1 MPKNLL
7 IIESPAKARTIKKY
21 LGPDFTIMASVGHVK
36 DLPVS
41 KLGVDIEK
49 NFEPDYVTIKG
60 KAKILKDLK
69 AAGKTADAIYLAPDP
84 DREGEAIAW
93 HVAQELGKGKNEQK
107 IYRVLFN
114 ELTKKAI
121 QDAVKSPKTLDRN
134 KFESQ
139 QTRRILDRLVGY
151 QISPLLWKRVKRG
164 LSAGRVQSVT
174 VKMICDRERE
184 IQAFEPQE
192 YWSLTAHLQGTKPPP
207 FEAKFF
213 QYKGK
218 KTDLANKEQ
227 TFGILSEIEELPF
240 EVSKITKKR
249 TKKNSPPPFITSL
262 LQQEAFRRLRYSA
275 KKTMSIAQSLY
286 EGVALGNRGLVGL
299 ITYMRTD
306 SFNLSND
313 ALDQARTYIEKAFG
327 KDFLPDKPNR
337 FKSRKGAQEAHEA
350 IRPTSV
356 DLAPQTISKY
366 LSREQSALYELIW
379 KRFVACQMSPAQL
392 DKTQVEIQAGNAGFR
407 ATGSVMVF
415 KGFTV
420 LYQEQTET
428 LKAID
433 GQENGADTPLPP
445 LTKGQILALLKLD
458 PAQHFTQPPPRFT
471 EASLIK
477 ALEENGIGRPSTYAA
492 ILANISGRE
501 YVSVE
506 KRRFSPT
513 ELGFLVTDLLVKNF
527 PDVLNTTFTAQMENN
542 LDQIERGKEKWT
554 DVLKRFYASFEKDLN
569 KATEGMKGEV
579 LTEITCEKCQRPMA
593 IKSGRNGI
601 FLACTGYP
609 ECRNTTNF
617 TRDEKG
623 KIIIEATP
631 DAGEEKGTCEKCG
644 KPMVSKNGRYGPFVA
659 CSGYPECKNIWAP
672 DPVSTG
678 VPCPEGD
685 CSGTLV
691 EKTSKKGKKFFA
703 CNQYPKCRFATWD
716 EPFDGSCPECGT
728 PVLNIKQPKKADGP
742 IVTCRKKG
750 CGFKK
755 PLSDYSNKADQK

>member
-1 MPKNLL
+1 
-7 IIESPAKARTIKKY
+7 
-21 LGPDFTIMASVGHVK
+21 
-36 DLPVS
+36 
-41 KLGVDIEK
+41 
-49 NFEPDYVTIKG
+49 
-60 KAKILKDLK
+60 
-69 AAGKTADAIYLAPDP
+69 
-84 DREGEAIAW
+84 
-93 HVAQELGKGKNEQK
+93 
-107 IYRVLFN
+107 
-114 ELTKKAI
+114 
-121 QDAVKSPKTLDRN
+121 
-134 KFESQ
+134 
-139 QTRRILDRLVGY
+139 
-151 QISPLLWKRVKRG
+151 
-164 LSAGRVQSVT
+164 
-174 VKMICDRERE
+174 
-184 IQAFEPQE
+184 
-192 YWSLTAHLQGTKPPP
+192 
-207 FEAKFF
+207 
-213 QYKGK
+213 
-218 KTDLANKEQ
+218 
-227 TFGILSEIEELPF
+227 
-240 EVSKITKKR
+240 
-249 TKKNSPPPFITSL
+249 
-262 LQQEAFRRLRYSA
+262 LRYSA

-286 EGVALGNRGLVGL
+286 EGVSLGKRGLVGL

-313 ALDQARTYIEKAFG
+313 ATSQARMYIEKSFG

-356 DLAPQTISKY
+356 DLAPKIISKY

-415 KGFTV
+415 KGFTI
-420 LYQEQTET
+420 LYQERKET
-428 LKAID
+428 PNSKTK
-433 GQENGADTPLPP
+433 QQNGADTLLPP
-445 LTKGQILALLKLD
+445 LTKGQILTLMKLD
-458 PAQHFTQPPPRFT
+458 PEQHFTQPPPRFT

-506 KRRFSPT
+506 KRHFIPT

-554 DVLKRFYASFEKDLN
+554 DVLRRFYHSFEKDLN

-609 ECRNTTNF
+609 ECRNTANF

-623 KIIIEATP
+623 KIIIEAAP
-631 DAGEEKGTCEKCG
+631 DSGEEKGTCEKCG
-644 KPMVSKNGRYGPFVA
+644 KPMVAKNGRYGPFVA
-659 CSGYPECKNIWAP
+659 CSGYPDCKNIWAP
-672 DPVSTG
+672 EPVSTG
-678 VPCPEGD
+678 VPCPEDD

-703 CNQYPKCRFATWD
+703 CNQYPECRFATWD
-716 EPFDGSCPECGT
+716 EPYDGVCPKCGT
-728 PVLNIKQPKKADGP
+728 PVLNIKRPKKANEP
-742 IVTCRKKG
+742 LVVCRKKG

-755 PLSDYSNKADQK
+755 PLSEYAHKTDQK